1 MFNLGAGSKDA
12 EHIPVTA
19 LSLAN
24 DSSPDTAR
32 SQAMARTVSI
42 LRQDQPHHYL
52 LNS

>member
-32 SQAMARTVSI
+32 SQAWLGQFQFYA
-42 LRQDQPHHYL
+42 DQPHHYL
-52 LNS
+52 RQ